1 MGTRKTRKIQVR
13 SGRLVPQRRTAR
25 ARARRGV
32 RTRGARVQVSRTHL
46 AHVLRIALIGWWNI
60 ACVVVCTAPSRANTP
75 AAVRR
80 RAEETHLFNRVWLSS
95 LRRGCPVVLLHPFHR
110 GACVGRS
117 FSGVLWAVKMCDRL
131 NIFKKITVQKNPK
144 VLTGCKRFSDITFL
158 SNQNSTFGIVIVGT
172 GTDHRR

>member
-1 MGTRKTRKIQVR
+1 MAMGTRKTRKIQVR

-46 AHVLRIALIGWWNI
+46 AHVLRIALMGWWNI

-110 GACVGRS
+110 GEWAGVRS
-117 FSGVLWAVKMCDRL
+117 FSGVLWAVPSFVLLGAKPTMCDRL

-144 VLTGCKRFSDITFL
+144 VPYRLQALF
-158 SNQNSTFGIVIVGT
+158 
-172 GTDHRR
+172 

>member
-1 MGTRKTRKIQVR
+1 MVQEAAHTAPRPQYHDMDERESHVAHLAAMGTRKTRKIQVR

-25 ARARRGV
+25 ARACRGV

-110 GACVGRS
+110 GECVGRS
-117 FSGVLWAVKMCDRL
+117 AEFQRLLGAREPTKGV
-131 NIFKKITVQKNPK
+131 I
-144 VLTGCKRFSDITFL
+144 G
-158 SNQNSTFGIVIVGT
+158 
-172 GTDHRR
+172 